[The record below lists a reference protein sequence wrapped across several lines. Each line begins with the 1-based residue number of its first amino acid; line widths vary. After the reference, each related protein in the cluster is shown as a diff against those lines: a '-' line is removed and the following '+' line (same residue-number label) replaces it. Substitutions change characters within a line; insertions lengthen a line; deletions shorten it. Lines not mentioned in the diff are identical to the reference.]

1 MPSDVANFIILRKHQ
16 KETKRKTAGTNG
28 LDEIKDLTKAPS
40 DEYSLAK
47 GNVSETTPPSD
58 EGGGTAL
65 AVTEGVK
72 Q

>member
-1 MPSDVANFIILRKHQ
+1 MLGMTQ
-16 KETKRKTAGTNG
+16 
-28 LDEIKDLTKAPS
+28 TKAPS

-47 GNVSETTPPSD
+47 GNVSETKPPSD

-72 Q
+72 K